1 MKEKLEYFLR
11 LFCPGPLYNYSTK
24 IRIPQKKIDFRKFL
38 VAKFLLTDGSSVIDG
53 GAHIGYYTRYF
64 SEIIGEKGKVYSFEP
79 NPYLF
84 RLLNKYARFHSNIV
98 CYQKALSH
106 VTSKTAFYVEPFSLS
121 QDSSLYKGSDDQK
134 SISIDAIALD
144 DFIAETEQIRL
155 IKLDI
160 EGFEQQAIQGA
171 QQLIARCRPWI
182 IFEYVQTPIRNDR
195 GILSLLAKWNYSCI
209 NLETLQPV
217 SEQEQVELTD
227 MLAIP
232 ENQQPNKLIESLA
245 MFS

>member
-1 MKEKLEYFLR
+1 MKDKLEYFLR
-11 LFCPGPLYNYSTK
+11 FFCPGSLYDYSTK
-24 IRIPQKKIDFRKFL
+24 VRIPQKKIDFRKFL
-38 VAKFLLTDGSSVIDG
+38 VAKFLLTDAGSVIDG

-84 RLLNKYARFHSNIV
+84 RLLNKYARFHSNIL

-106 VTSKTAFYVEPFSLS
+106 ATGQTALYVEPFSLS
-121 QDSSLYKGSDDQK
+121 QDSSLEKGRKDQK

-144 DFIAETEQIRL
+144 DLIAETEQIRL
-155 IKLDI
+155 IKLDV
-160 EGFEQQAIQGA
+160 EGFEEQAIRGA
-171 QQLIARCRPWI
+171 EKLIERCRPWI
-182 IFEYVQTPIRNDR
+182 IFEYVQNQHRNDR
-195 GILSLLAKWNYSCI
+195 DILSLLAKRNYSCI

-217 SEQEQVELTD
+217 LPQAQIELTD

-232 ENQQPNKLIESLA
+232 ENQPPDKLIESLA
-245 MFS
+245 IFS